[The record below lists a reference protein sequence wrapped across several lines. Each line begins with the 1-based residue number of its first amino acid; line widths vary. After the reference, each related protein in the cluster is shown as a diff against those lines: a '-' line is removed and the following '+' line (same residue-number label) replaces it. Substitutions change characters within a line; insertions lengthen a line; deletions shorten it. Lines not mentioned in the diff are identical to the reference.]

1 MQCERPKTLA
11 DGLRGRMGNLTW
23 PIVRDFVDDV
33 ITVSEEE
40 IIAAMQLCFERMKV
54 WSCPRHLALSKVAGS
69 VFVGRVE
76 PAFHA
81 WPDVCIRHGP
91 CRQPKAA
98 RFCTE
103 HCEGVRT
110 AQCAAPSQYSSP

>member
-33 ITVSEEE
+33 ITVCEEE
-40 IIAAMQLCFERMKV
+40 IINAMQLCFERMKV
-54 WSCPRHLALSKVAGS
+54 WSCLRHLALNKVTCS
-69 VFVGRVE
+69 VSVGRVE
-76 PAFHA
+76 PAFHE
-81 WPDVCIRHGP
+81 WPDVCIMHDP
-91 CRQPKAA
+91 CRQPRAA

-103 HCEGVRT
+103 HC
-110 AQCAAPSQYSSP
+110 